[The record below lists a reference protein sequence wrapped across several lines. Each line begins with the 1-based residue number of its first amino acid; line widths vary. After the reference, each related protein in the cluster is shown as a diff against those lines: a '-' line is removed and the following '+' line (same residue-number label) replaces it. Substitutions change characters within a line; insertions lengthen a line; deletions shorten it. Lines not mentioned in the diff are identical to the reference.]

1 MTDQSDKKARTQLLK
16 ELREAHQE
24 TVERTRELLKVQQT
38 ARKEVLKVI
47 GEEAKTIPMIA
58 DAVNLPSDEVLWHVM
73 AMKKYGLV
81 EETGMDGEYYT
92 YQEVKEPEV

>member
-1 MTDQSDKKARTQLLK
+1 MSDKADKKARTQLLK

-24 TVERTRELLKVQQT
+24 SVERTRELLKVQHS
-38 ARKEVLKVI
+38 ARKQLLGVI
-47 GEEAKTIPMIA
+47 HEEAKTIPGIA
-58 DAVNLPSDEVLWHVM
+58 AEVELPTEEVIWHVM

-92 YQEVKEPEV
+92 YQEVEES

>member
-1 MTDQSDKKARTQLLK
+1 MTDKADKKARTQLLK
-16 ELREAHQE
+16 ELREAHHE
-24 TVERTRELLKVQQT
+24 TVEHTRELLKVQQT
-38 ARKEVLKVI
+38 ARKQVLNVI
-47 GEEAKTIPMIA
+47 GEQAKTIPAIA
-58 DAVNLPSDEVLWHVM
+58 AEVDLPSEEVIWHVM

>member
-1 MTDQSDKKARTQLLK
+1 MSDKVDKKARTQLLK

-24 TVERTRELLKVQQT
+24 SVEKTRELLKVQQN
-38 ARKEVLKVI
+38 ARKQLLDVI
-47 GEEAKTIPMIA
+47 HEEAKTIPMIA
-58 DAVNLPSDEVLWHVM
+58 AQVELTMEEVLWHVM

-92 YQEVKEPEV
+92 YQEVKES